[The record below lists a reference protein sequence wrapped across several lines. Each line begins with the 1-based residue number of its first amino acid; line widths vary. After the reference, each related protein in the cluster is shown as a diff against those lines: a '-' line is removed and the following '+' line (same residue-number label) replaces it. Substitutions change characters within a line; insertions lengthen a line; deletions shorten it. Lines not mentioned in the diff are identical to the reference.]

1 MSQGNITLFSS
12 ITGTMDVNNYQISG
26 QYMSTACVALL
37 GITVS
42 SASISLKFITAAP
55 YVFTVGNYSALLFS
69 NVQAT
74 AISITNI
81 VVMLGNS
88 TNQQI
93 TNSITSTAANTF
105 QFGGLITYVYNVI
118 TKINSLLINS
128 NQQFAS
134 NYVANSGLVLG
145 NAQYYKTV
153 VVLQKFCFK
162 QQLNSTSLNFTSV
175 GIFGLYI
182 GNISI
187 NQSSIVFSVQ
197 AAYLRNFGVIGSSKV
212 SAIYSEIIDMRVSIN
227 TIVGTNSNGM
237 VSSVIGDQ
245 EFQVIFV
252 LNLQLS
258 SCNISSQNLNGCF
271 IGYSFSS
278 NVTVTNSSVQNSNI
292 TSSQQWVG
300 GLVGYSNACKYKIT
314 NVSVQAVRIKST
326 NYQGIILGLDF
337 NGSNAFTI
345 SSSWTAGNY
354 INDILQADCAY
365 LTNIWSASQCT

>member
-212 SAIYSEIIDMRVSIN
+212 SAIYSEIIDMKTSVNMTVSPSSNGWVGPLIGDEEFALVFVQN
-227 TIVGTNSNGM
+227 VIVFNSN
-237 VSSVIGDQ
+237 VSSTTFVGGFFGDC
-245 EFQVIFV
+245 F
-252 LNLQLS
+252 
-258 SCNISSQNLNGCF
+258 NG
-271 IGYSFSS
+271 IVS
-278 NVTVTNSSVQNSNI
+278 VKNSSL
-292 TSSQQWVG
+292 QQTTISG
-300 GLVGYSNACKYKIT
+300 QQYIAGLVGYSNSGTYKLASMSFQ
-314 NVSVQAVRIKST
+314 NVQIKCT
-326 NYQGIILGLDF
+326 NYPGIILGAVSNCTFDISGSWSVGNSI
-337 NGSNAFTI
+337 NGV
-345 SSSWTAGNY
+345 
-354 INDILQADCAY
+354 LQADCVS
-365 LTNIWSASQCT
+365 LTNIWSILQC